1 MMNDDCSHTAAE
13 CCAERF
19 CACTLSQMQALS
31 RSVLRVAAEPRLAPD
46 SGGFETEEGSHR
58 WLAAPLAMGT
68 PCIMGM
74 LVKLEF
80 DLPMRLARCTEQ
92 TEPPAFPAER
102 LSAVARR
109 TVSWLQHPQFAADL
123 AQTWRR
129 AARSPQPMSYH
140 VACDPDGYA
149 YAISIRHIPA
159 QGEKRRVVAAELLV
173 AERLHACWCR
183 EALLE
188 EAGELRPRFRPG
200 TEGLFYRPCILEG
213 LE

>member
-1 MMNDDCSHTAAE
+1 MNDDCSLSAAE

-19 CACTLSQMQALS
+19 CACVLSQVPALS
-31 RSVLRVAAEPRLAPD
+31 RSVLRVAADPRLAPD
-46 SGGFETEEGSHR
+46 SGSFETEDGRHR
-58 WLAAPLAMGT
+58 WLASPLAMGD
-68 PCIMGM
+68 PCMMAM
-74 LVKLEF
+74 LLKLEF
-80 DLPMRLARCTEQ
+80 DLPMRLARYTAQTEQ
-92 TEPPAFPAER
+92 PAFPMER

-109 TVSWLQHPQFAADL
+109 TVSWFQHPQFAEAL

-149 YAISIRHIPA
+149 YAVSIRHIPA
-159 QGEKRRVVAAELLV
+159 QGGKRRSVAAELLV
-173 AERLHACWCR
+173 AERLHACWCK
-183 EALLE
+183 EALQE
-188 EAGELRPRFRPG
+188 EAGELCPRFRPG